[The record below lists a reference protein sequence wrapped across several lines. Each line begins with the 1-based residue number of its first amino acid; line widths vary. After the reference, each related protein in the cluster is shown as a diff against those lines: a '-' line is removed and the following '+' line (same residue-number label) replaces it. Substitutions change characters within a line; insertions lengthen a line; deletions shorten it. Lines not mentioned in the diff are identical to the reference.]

1 MAPKVLAYR
10 DTIKIVMF
18 GRLLSPQLV
27 QYLQRPERTRTV
39 DSNAMQTIYSNDN
52 RTMPG
57 TDPGERE
64 KEREEV
70 KKSDD
75 RMRSGRYVMCP
86 AGLQRVDGSCSET
99 NTVNGI
105 NSRTGYAEDHNLVL
119 WSGERSR

>member
-64 KEREEV
+64 KERGKKEEEEEER
-70 KKSDD
+70 KRKEGKE
-75 RMRSGRYVMCP
+75 RR
-86 AGLQRVDGSCSET
+86 ET
-99 NTVNGI
+99 IEVGMPNNG
-105 NSRTGYAEDHNLVL
+105 E
-119 WSGERSR
+119 